1 MGFISYSLHGT
12 SGAWAGN
19 IRSLKIIGYFLW
31 ISVKVTFEIWLTTGI
46 SLGPPIKMDVGVE
59 LDPEALLDAT
69 LTL

>member
-1 MGFISYSLHGT
+1 M
-12 SGAWAGN
+12 
-19 IRSLKIIGYFLW
+19 
-31 ISVKVTFEIWLTTGI
+31 TFEIWLTTGI